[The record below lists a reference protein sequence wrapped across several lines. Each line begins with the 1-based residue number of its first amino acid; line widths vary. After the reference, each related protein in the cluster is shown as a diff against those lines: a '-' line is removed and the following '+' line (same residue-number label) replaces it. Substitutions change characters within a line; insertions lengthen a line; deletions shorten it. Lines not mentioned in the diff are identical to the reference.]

1 MEEIDKN
8 SHVILGR
15 ALALTQ
21 AAVMISM
28 AYQKNKIDLDGM
40 IYLFEEIGVML
51 DETKKN
57 TKSK

>member
-1 MEEIDKN
+1 VDEINKN

-28 AYQKNKIDLDGM
+28 AYEKKKIDLEGM
-40 IYLFEEIGVML
+40 IYLFEQIGVML
-51 DETKKN
+51 DETKKDG
-57 TKSK
+57 KSD

>member
-1 MEEIDKN
+1 MEEINKN

-15 ALALTQ
+15 ALALTE

-28 AYQKNKIDLDGM
+28 AYQKNKIDLDAM

-57 TKSK
+57 AKPQ

>member
-1 MEEIDKN
+1 MDEINKN

-28 AYQKNKIDLDGM
+28 AYEKKKIDLEGM
-40 IYLFEEIGVML
+40 IYLFEQIGVML
-51 DETKKN
+51 DETKKDG
-57 TKSK
+57 KSD

>member
-1 MEEIDKN
+1 MDEINKN

-28 AYQKNKIDLDGM
+28 AYEKKKIDIEGM
-40 IYLFEEIGVML
+40 IYLFEQIGVML
-51 DETKKN
+51 DETKKDG
-57 TKSK
+57 KSE

>member
-1 MEEIDKN
+1 MEEINKN

-51 DETKKN
+51 DETKKDG
-57 TKSK
+57 KSD

>member
-1 MEEIDKN
+1 MDEINKN